1 MGNEKEKVKSSQQ
14 GSIEFTDFQ
23 RNWNLNRIE
32 FGADIQT
39 NFHFIWTVTKLI
51 QTVLLLLELLHYC
64 LILFEWVHTA
74 LGFFSDPLNPILVL
88 SVFYPFSTGSVV
100 VPSYFFPEFFI
111 TFFFKWMDTFQEM
124 FLDLS
129 SQGNGKK
136 PLVSKQIQKA
146 VAVVVK
152 YNLRQ
157 LQSDSLHLTLAVYNL
172 YAPSKLVI

>member
-1 MGNEKEKVKSSQQ
+1 
-14 GSIEFTDFQ
+14 
-23 RNWNLNRIE
+23 
-32 FGADIQT
+32 
-39 NFHFIWTVTKLI
+39 
-51 QTVLLLLELLHYC
+51 
-64 LILFEWVHTA
+64 
-74 LGFFSDPLNPILVL
+74 
-88 SVFYPFSTGSVV
+88 
-100 VPSYFFPEFFI
+100 
-111 TFFFKWMDTFQEM
+111 MDTFQEM

-129 SQGNGKK
+129 SQGNGKN